1 MTSTTADTYW
11 ATRSSEE
18 CVDALL
24 TRVVTYQKALT
35 ETGRSERMARAW
47 SAYYGRGVDGGKST
61 NRLIKGGEQGE
72 VVLMAPPV
80 FATLVRQV
88 ERLLTGQKPAYKT
101 RATNSDSS
109 AIVEAIL
116 GDSLLDYYD
125 RASAVPERE
134 GEAVRSGL
142 MLGSGYVA
150 LSWDTT
156 TGDVTAMDPETGKE
170 FRQGDIGVGYY
181 TPWDVAFDPRDA
193 SEESRQWVAFRFRA
207 KKWDLIATRP
217 ELKDELSKMNGQGPS
232 GDMAE
237 SITRPF
243 YEPSREDEDNVWVWE
258 MRHKRTAALPNGRI
272 LRFASR
278 TAVIY
283 DSAVVAAPIEGIEGV
298 EASSGACKS
307 CGHPTKELPPCACCE
322 RCDHGEEIAAVE
334 AVTADPNA
342 TTDAGYPY
350 PELLVYEFCPEKMLG
365 IADGHTSSFDLLG
378 LVEAI
383 EAIATGGMTNI
394 NMGAI
399 TNYWVSADTSPNIE
413 RLSTG
418 ANLFKGGT
426 KPEVIDGV
434 QISPAMMG
442 FLEVIEGWAQM
453 AVGLN
458 DVAMGETSKGMPA
471 QLAALLEAKAIQYHQ
486 QGQAA
491 YYRLVERVRTGILKL
506 LQRFASEPRVTELVG
521 KANSWAQKEWSAQD
535 LTRVTKVVVEPVNPM
550 MKTFAG
556 RMAMTETLGDAL
568 DPDAKMTLLLTGSLE
583 PKMDGPK
590 AHEGRLARE
599 KEMLRGGVGMPPVN
613 IEESLKKGVPV
624 FLPSK
629 GDKIVPLVSDRHWI
643 DIPEYLSVL
652 ESPEARANPK
662 VVTAVLDL
670 VAEHQRLW
678 KIMPPDLIAVP
689 GGMPAPSMM
698 PMMPPGAPPP
708 GGPPPPGEKP
718 GKPQDEESPP
728 VDMPQ
733 PPPNPLSGE
742 QPAPP
747 MG

>member
-1 MTSTTADTYW
+1 MTSTSADTYW

-24 TRVVTYQKALT
+24 KRVVTYQKALT

-47 SAYYGRGVDGGKST
+47 SAYYGRGVDGMKST
-61 NRLIKGGEQGE
+61 NRLVKGGEQGE

-142 MLGSGYVA
+142 MLGSGHVA

-156 TGDVTAMDPETGKE
+156 AGDVTAVDPETGKE
-170 FRQGDIGVGYY
+170 FRQGDIGVQYY

-193 SEESRQWVAFRFRA
+193 NEETRQWVAFRYRA
-207 KKWDLIATRP
+207 KKWDLIATKP
-217 ELKDELSKMNGQGPS
+217 ELKDELSRMNAQAPS

-243 YEPSREDEDNVWVWE
+243 YEPSREDEDNVWLWE
-258 MRHKRTAALPNGRI
+258 LRHKRTAALPNGRI

-278 TAVIY
+278 TAIIY
-283 DSAVVAAPIEGIEGV
+283 DSAAVESPAVEGV
-298 EASSGACKS
+298 EAVLDEATGAEVS
-307 CGHPTKELPPCACCE
+307 P
-322 RCDHGEEIAAVE
+322 AVE
-334 AVTADPNA
+334 AVEASKS
-342 TTDAGYPY
+342 DAGYPY

-365 IADGHTSSFDLLG
+365 HAEGHTSSFDLLG

-399 TNYWVSADTSPNIE
+399 TNYWVSSDTSPNIE

-556 RMAMTETLGDAL
+556 RMSMAEMLGPEL
-568 DPDAKMTLLLTGSLE
+568 GPEAKMTLVLTGSLE

-599 KEMLRGGVGMPPVN
+599 KEMLRGGTGMPPVDIN
-613 IEESLKKGVPV
+613 ASMQTGEPV
-624 FLPSK
+624 FLPAK
-629 GDKIVPLVSDRHWI
+629 GDAIRPLISDRHWI

-678 KIMPPDLIAVP
+678 RIMPPDLIAVL
-689 GGMPAPSMM
+689 GGMPAPSTL

-708 GGPPPPGEKP
+708 GEKPSGPPKP
-718 GKPQDEESPP
+718 KDEEPPP
-728 VDMPQ
+728 VEMPQ

-742 QPAPP
+742 QPP